1 MQETTMKNIQR
12 LVAIATVIAGF
23 GTAAFAQHVH
33 QPSSATDPKAAQKNT
48 EDMTP
53 KHSDADSTKA
63 YKEAHAKMMHDMHQT
78 FTGNAD
84 IDFMNGMIP
93 HHQGAIDMARVLL
106 KYGKDAETRKLAE
119 QIIADQ
125 EKEIAL
131 MQAWLRRNAK

>member
-1 MQETTMKNIQR
+1 MKNPKSF
-12 LVAIATVIAGF
+12 LAIATVIAAI
-23 GTAAFAQHVH
+23 GTTAFAQHAH
-33 QPSSATDPKAAQKNT
+33 QPSSPKATQKMM

-53 KHSDADSTKA
+53 KDSDAASTKA

-84 IDFMNGMIP
+84 VDFMNGMIP
-93 HHQGAIDMARVLL
+93 HHQGAIDMAKVQL

-125 EKEIAL
+125 EREIAL
-131 MQAWLRRNAK
+131 MQGWLRKNAK

>member
-1 MQETTMKNIQR
+1 MKNIQSF
-12 LVAIATVIAGF
+12 LAVATIIAAI
-23 GTAAFAQHVH
+23 GTTAFAQHVH
-33 QPSSATDPKAAQKNT
+33 QPGSAAGPQATQKMM

-53 KHSDADSTKA
+53 KDSDAASTKA

-93 HHQGAIDMARVLL
+93 HHQGAIDMAKVQL

-131 MQAWLRRNAK
+131 MKAWLRRNAK

>member
-1 MQETTMKNIQR
+1 MKNIQS
-12 LVAIATVIAGF
+12 LVAIAAVIAAI

-33 QPSSATDPKAAQKNT
+33 QPGSVTDPQAAQKVT
-48 EDMTP
+48 EDMMP
-53 KHSDADSTKA
+53 KDDAASTKA

-84 IDFMNGMIP
+84 IDFMIGMIP
-93 HHQGAIDMARVLL
+93 HHQGAIDMAKVLL

-125 EKEIAL
+125 EKEIGL

>member
-1 MQETTMKNIQR
+1 MKNVQS
-12 LVAIATVIAGF
+12 LVAIATVIAGI

-33 QPSSATDPKAAQKNT
+33 QPSSAAPQAAQKIT
-48 EDMTP
+48 EDMAP
-53 KHSDADSTKA
+53 KDSDAASTKA

-78 FTGNAD
+78 YTGNAD

-93 HHQGAIDMARVLL
+93 HHQGAIDMAKVLL
-106 KYGKDAETRKLAE
+106 KYGKDAQTRKLAK

>member
-1 MQETTMKNIQR
+1 MENAKSF
-12 LVAIATVIAGF
+12 LAIATVIAAI
-23 GTAAFAQHVH
+23 GTTAFAQHAH
-33 QPSSATDPKAAQKNT
+33 QPSSTPAPHAMKMM

-53 KHSDADSTKA
+53 KDSDAASTKA
-63 YKEAHAKMMHDMHQT
+63 FKEAHAKMMRDMHQT

-84 IDFMNGMIP
+84 VDFMNGMIP
-93 HHQGAIDMARVLL
+93 HHQGAIDMAKVQL

-131 MQAWLRRNAK
+131 MQAWLRKNAR

>member
-1 MQETTMKNIQR
+1 MKDIQR
-12 LVAIATVIAGF
+12 LVAIAAVMTAI
-23 GTAAFAQHVH
+23 GTAAFAQHAH
-33 QPSSATDPKAAQKNT
+33 QPGSATDPQPAQKVT
-48 EDMTP
+48 DDMTP
-53 KHSDADSTKA
+53 KDSDAASTRA
-63 YKEAHAKMMHDMHQT
+63 YKAAHGKMMHDMHQT

-93 HHQGAIDMARVLL
+93 HHQGAIDMAKVLL
-106 KYGKDAETRKLAE
+106 KYGKDAQTRKLAE

>member
-1 MQETTMKNIQR
+1 MKNIQR
-12 LVAIATVIAGF
+12 LVAIAAIMTAI
-23 GTAAFAQHVH
+23 GTAAFAQHAH
-33 QPSSATDPKAAQKNT
+33 QPGSATDPAAQKVT
-48 EDMTP
+48 DDMTP
-53 KHSDADSTKA
+53 KDSDAASTKA

-84 IDFMNGMIP
+84 IDFMTVSIP
-93 HHQGAIDMARVLL
+93 HHQGAIDMAKVLL
-106 KYGKDAETRKLAE
+106 KYGKDAQTRKLAE

>member
-1 MQETTMKNIQR
+1 MKNIQR
-12 LVAIATVIAGF
+12 LVAIAALMTAI
-23 GTAAFAQHVH
+23 GTAAFAQHAH
-33 QPSSATDPKAAQKNT
+33 QPGSATDPAAQKVT
-48 EDMTP
+48 DDMTP
-53 KHSDADSTKA
+53 KDSDAASTKA
-63 YKEAHAKMMHDMHQT
+63 YKDAHEKMMHDMHQT

-93 HHQGAIDMARVLL
+93 HHQGAIDMAKVLL

-131 MQAWLRRNAK
+131 MQAWLRKNAK

>member
-1 MQETTMKNIQR
+1 MKTIQR
-12 LVAIATVIAGF
+12 LVAIATVIATF

-33 QPSSATDPKAAQKNT
+33 QPGSATDPQAARKVT
-48 EDMTP
+48 EDMAP
-53 KHSDADSTKA
+53 KDSDAASTKA

-93 HHQGAIDMARVLL
+93 HHQGAIDMAKVLL
-106 KYGKDAETRKLAE
+106 KYGKDAQTRKLAK